1 MAFPQKSVSW
11 HKSRPPKN
19 RPSPAVPW
27 DVRLDAPLCG
37 CWDQFW
43 CQGIFTEVSRFGS
56 FLKTAGVSRCPQKK
70 IKRKAKISSLIYSDI
85 ICMNLFWWTCW
96 VNEFHVVSPFILIW
110 CDTTL
115 IFWDEWMSGYTRN
128 PGNPKDLVSQESQDS
143 SNFGALNHEFL
154 EVRLIGR
161 FHSMCCK
168 TGPRETFLNF
178 CQTSN
183 LLHSSTA
190 AWSLSK
196 SASVWHR
203 LQRNHTVFPTSFH
216 HLKILEMKNLM
227 SKIHITIRFRF
238 IKPHGIDHQWPPGV
252 FSDLDKADC
261 NSSSAARRSCKTSW
275 SFCAGWTNP
284 FTKYARQIGSFPQGF
299 GGEN

>member
-1 MAFPQKSVSW
+1 MFRPILVPGDLHRGFPFRICFEK
-11 HKSRPPKN
+11 
-19 RPSPAVPW
+19 
-27 DVRLDAPLCG
+27 
-37 CWDQFW
+37 
-43 CQGIFTEVSRFGS
+43 
-56 FLKTAGVSRCPQKK
+56 AGVSRCPQKK

-85 ICMNLFWWTCW
+85 ICMNLLWWTCW

-143 SNFGALNHEFL
+143 SNFGALNREFL
-154 EVRLIGR
+154 EIEIFGR
-161 FHSMCCK
+161 FNYGLPK
-168 TGPRETFLNF
+168 LYRFETFLNF

-203 LQRNHTVFPTSFH
+203 LQRNHLHHIFPP
-216 HLKILEMKNLM
+216 LE
-227 SKIHITIRFRF
+227 
-238 IKPHGIDHQWPPGV
+238 
-252 FSDLDKADC
+252 
-261 NSSSAARRSCKTSW
+261 NSRKTS
-275 SFCAGWTNP
+275 CEK
-284 FTKYARQIGSFPQGF
+284 FT
-299 GGEN
+299 